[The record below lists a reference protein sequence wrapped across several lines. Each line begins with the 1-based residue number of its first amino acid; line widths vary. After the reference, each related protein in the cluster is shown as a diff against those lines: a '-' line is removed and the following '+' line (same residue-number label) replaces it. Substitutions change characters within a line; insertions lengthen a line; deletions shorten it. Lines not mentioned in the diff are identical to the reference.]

1 MVLLSAR
8 WAKLLGSH
16 AQVGSREAV
25 RDHGMFGDVDRTSG
39 RLRNF
44 FSAPPFFCWK
54 ELRRDRAYDK

>member
-1 MVLLSAR
+1 MGKR
-8 WAKLLGSH
+8 
-16 AQVGSREAV
+16 GSREAV

-54 ELRRDRAYDK
+54 ELRHDRAYDK